1 MESRDCSFL
10 PKFTRSRN
18 GCLRCKTGKH
28 KCDEQRPVCKRCHNV
43 SKECVYPLPA
53 SPKSAVRTLKKRKR
67 MATNDEPIKEL
78 VEGRS
83 GGVMEISGRR
93 SVSPFRVETSIS
105 LFSTPSDHLTLS
117 FPDAQERDL
126 MRHLLYFGN
135 VVLHSIPVQNEPI
148 QFVQLAEFFQ
158 YPRGFSLESDTLLLS
173 LISIAASHR
182 SSLSLQ
188 QEKRYLTSY
197 PAGRWDLL
205 SLGTRQPPFCPTNTS
220 QCAQR
225 AMGDH
230 LSQASLSLCDS
241 TVSFRQA
248 GNGLTDNTSNLLIT
262 SALAVIIAQCIN
274 AGTLWKQAFDKALNL
289 INLRGGPARMLQ
301 KARERSSLEVTRV
314 RMLLENLVIVDV
326 CRCLASSAPPSL
338 MKEPFAPWW
347 FDYVT
352 NESDTVHNAYGVD
365 RGIIEL
371 ANRVNMLVHESTGL
385 LTLLDNRGYLDMHKS
400 KINDLLLELD
410 VWETDVYK
418 ETTGLL
424 RITFG
429 NRVLIQTLK
438 VVLHVDLLGKSHS
451 DPVIQEAARAAITA
465 FSQARASEH
474 GVGLLMA
481 AIITG
486 SMMLEEDG
494 RAEARRIVTD
504 MRATPVF
511 AFDVEVAITMLE
523 KLYRLRDQGVNDPSW
538 RLVTA
543 TDMLLF

>member
-1 MESRDCSFL
+1 
-10 PKFTRSRN
+10 
-18 GCLRCKTGKH
+18 
-28 KCDEQRPVCKRCHNV
+28 
-43 SKECVYPLPA
+43 
-53 SPKSAVRTLKKRKR
+53 
-67 MATNDEPIKEL
+67 
-78 VEGRS
+78 
-83 GGVMEISGRR
+83 
-93 SVSPFRVETSIS
+93 
-105 LFSTPSDHLTLS
+105 
-117 FPDAQERDL
+117 
-126 MRHLLYFGN
+126 
-135 VVLHSIPVQNEPI
+135 
-148 QFVQLAEFFQ
+148 
-158 YPRGFSLESDTLLLS
+158 
-173 LISIAASHR
+173 
-182 SSLSLQ
+182 
-188 QEKRYLTSY
+188 
-197 PAGRWDLL
+197 
-205 SLGTRQPPFCPTNTS
+205 
-220 QCAQR
+220 
-225 AMGDH
+225 MGDH

-438 VVLHVDLLGKSHS
+438 
-451 DPVIQEAARAAITA
+451 EAARAAITA

-481 AIITG
+481 AIITAKG